1 MVDEIL
7 RRAHTTSGMTW
18 GSILPTN
25 KTQVEVLDATSW
37 SRVATVVFD
46 EDDEK
51 AASAMDD
58 LKNSESEVFV
68 FL

>member
-1 MVDEIL
+1 
-7 RRAHTTSGMTW
+7 MTW

-25 KTQVEVLDATSW
+25 KTQVEVVDASSW

-46 EDDEK
+46 EDDKK

-58 LKNSESEVFV
+58 LKKSESEV
-68 FL
+68 